1 MTGIVYSL
9 ADLGKLW
16 NTVSDTKVHPRKK
29 VEKEEKPRKCRICG
43 AIMERVPGSNV
54 YVCHGTVEVPKPTE
68 ENFDAKETKDCTNFI
83 ICKL

>member
-16 NTVSDTKVHPRKK
+16 NTVNDEKVHLRQKAK
-29 VEKEEKPRKCRICG
+29 KEEKPRKCRICG
-43 AIMERVPGSNV
+43 AVMERVSGSNV

-68 ENFDAKETKDCTNFI
+68 ENPDAKEEKACTNFI
-83 ICKL
+83 VCKL